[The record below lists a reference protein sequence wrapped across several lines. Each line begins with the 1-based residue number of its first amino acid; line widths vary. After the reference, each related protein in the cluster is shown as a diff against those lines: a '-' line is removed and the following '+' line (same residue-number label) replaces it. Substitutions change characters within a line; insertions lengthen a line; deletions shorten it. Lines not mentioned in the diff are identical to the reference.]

1 MACKFE
7 EPEFWLPSEFL
18 TDDEILMGHGNLKKT
33 EGHRND
39 FSDLNLCFP
48 TDFPYDFCPTVLG
61 SPVDSFAGSTETESD
76 EEDALAGLTRQLTR
90 TTLNSNL
97 SQHQIEKNWVHSGSP
112 QSTLAQIGSWSVRSS
127 GSSDGSPN
135 GLSQVSSPPTSPL
148 GAQND
153 AWNLIYQAAGQVA
166 RMKMHGWFRPTRNQG
181 LPGPP
186 RSVHHPVHTSAP
198 MKSPNSSF
206 SNNTH
211 LEQARREQ
219 MARQQSSAM
228 LNRQVKNGWFNEQPV
243 CQNRGLRSG
252 FGVGGFVE
260 SNRCGRVV
268 GDSGQTGWS
277 ALPFEQQNHYQGQS
291 GSGMRA
297 GHMGGS
303 GNCGVVKKRECA
315 GTGVFLP
322 RRYCSQNSTD
332 SRKKPGCSTAWL
344 PARVVE
350 SLNKNIDGLNGIPSQ
365 HQHQPHAL
373 PQPPRFNSEY
383 EIIMAR
389 RNALLAQQR
398 RNLQQEG
405 TMNLEVRLPQEWTY

>member
-1 MACKFE
+1 MASKFE

-18 TDDEILMGHGNLKKT
+18 TDDEILLGLGNLKKT
-33 EGHRND
+33 EGRKND

-48 TDFPYDFCPTVLG
+48 TDFPYDFCPPALG
-61 SPVDSFAGSTETESD
+61 SPVDSFVASTETESD
-76 EEDALAGLTRQLTR
+76 EEDALTGLTRQLTR
-90 TTLNSNL
+90 MTLNSNL
-97 SQHQIEKNWVHSGSP
+97 PQHQIEKNWVHSGSP
-112 QSTLAQIGSWSVRSS
+112 QSTLIGSWSGRSS
-127 GSSDGSPN
+127 VSSNCSPN
-135 GLSQVSSPPTSPL
+135 GSSPPTSPL

-166 RMKMHGWFRPTRNQG
+166 RMKMRGGFGPTRNQG

-186 RSVHHPVHTSAP
+186 RSVHNPVHTSAP
-198 MKSPNSSF
+198 MKTHNSCF
-206 SNNTH
+206 SNITH
-211 LEQARREQ
+211 FEQSRREQ
-219 MARQQSSAM
+219 IARQQSSAM
-228 LNRQVKNGWFNEQPV
+228 LNRQVKNGWFNELPV

-252 FGVGGFVE
+252 FGVGAFVE

-277 ALPFEQQNHYQGQS
+277 GLPFEQQKHYQRHS

-297 GHMGGS
+297 GHIGGS
-303 GNCGVVKKRECA
+303 GNSGVVKKRECA

-322 RRYCSQNSTD
+322 RRYCSQNPTD
-332 SRKKPGCSTAWL
+332 SRKKPVCSTAWL

-350 SLNKNIDGLNGIPSQ
+350 SLNKNVDGLNGIPS
-365 HQHQPHAL
+365 HPQHQPQLHL
-373 PQPPRFNSEY
+373 QLPRFNVSEY

-405 TMNLEVRLPQEWTY
+405 TINLEVRLPQEWTY